1 MLGPQTCN
9 IAEVQGKDCKNACM
23 NMLEIL
29 KQEMTKSLKEIYDH
43 TSKPW
48 KESSR
53 AASGNNFNK
62 ET

>member
-1 MLGPQTCN
+1 
-9 IAEVQGKDCKNACM
+9 M

-29 KQEMTKSLKEIYDH
+29 KQEMTKSLKEIYGP
-43 TSKPW
+43 TRKRW